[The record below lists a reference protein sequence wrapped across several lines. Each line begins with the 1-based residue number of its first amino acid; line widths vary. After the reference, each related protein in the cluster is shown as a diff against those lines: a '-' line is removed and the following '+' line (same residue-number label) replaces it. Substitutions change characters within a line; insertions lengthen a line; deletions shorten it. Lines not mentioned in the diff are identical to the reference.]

1 MQYLHLR
8 SVFPTEHH
16 PKTDTMKRLLLL
28 LFLPFALGACDDGD
42 TSRIETWTVAPEK
55 GVAGIGMGFGHV
67 PAYIVKR
74 DAGSDWEIGPVRIGG
89 FTFERGYETRMRVR
103 IEQIANP
110 PADGPSV
117 RCTMVQQIEHTPA
130 STAVDP
136 ESLSPEY
143 DILIASEQAASDPTA
158 YWFKDERYDSSEWVL
173 FPWEIVGF
181 NFCPGYEAHIRI
193 RPVAVYGP
201 TKGDYRVQYR
211 QVTLRS
217 TELKDSEGLPTL

>member
-1 MQYLHLR
+1 
-8 SVFPTEHH
+8 
-16 PKTDTMKRLLLL
+16 MKRLLLL

-89 FTFERGYETRMRVR
+89 F
-103 IEQIANP
+103 
-110 PADGPSV
+110 
-117 RCTMVQQIEHTPA
+117 
-130 STAVDP
+130 
-136 ESLSPEY
+136 
-143 DILIASEQAASDPTA
+143 
-158 YWFKDERYDSSEWVL
+158 
-173 FPWEIVGF
+173 
-181 NFCPGYEAHIRI
+181 NFCTGYEAHIRI
-193 RPVAVYGP
+193 RPVAVYDP

>member
-1 MQYLHLR
+1 MQYLHFR

-42 TSRIETWTVAPEK
+42 TSRIETWTVAPET

-89 FTFERGYETRMRVR
+89 VTFERGYETRMRVR

-117 RCTMVQQIEHTPA
+117 RCTMVQQIEHTRQNDITVNVTKSKQLTNMRA
-130 STAVDP
+130 SGSDDKAVITP
-136 ESLSPEY
+136 PKVFTLEEALEY
-143 DILIASEQAASDPTA
+143 IKEDEYVEVTPHAMRLRKILLHEVDRKRAS
-158 YWFKDERYDSSEWVL
+158 K
-173 FPWEIVGF
+173 
-181 NFCPGYEAHIRI
+181 
-193 RPVAVYGP
+193 
-201 TKGDYRVQYR
+201 
-211 QVTLRS
+211 
-217 TELKDSEGLPTL
+217 

>member
-28 LFLPFALGACDDGD
+28 LFLPFALGACNDGD

-136 ESLSPEY
+136 ESLTP
-143 DILIASEQAASDPTA
+143 
-158 YWFKDERYDSSEWVL
+158 
-173 FPWEIVGF
+173 
-181 NFCPGYEAHIRI
+181 
-193 RPVAVYGP
+193 
-201 TKGDYRVQYR
+201 RVR
-211 QVTLRS
+211 HPDRLRA
-217 TELKDSEGLPTL
+217 